1 MKEKK
6 IKKKLYKLEKA
17 LRRYD
22 WEPGENQVKFHLN
35 DFDEVIERYMDLFEE
50 VSGEATVISRRGPVT
65 VSL

>member
-6 IKKKLYKLEKA
+6 IKKKLQKLEKA

-50 VSGEATVISRRGPVT
+50 VSEEHEIYSKQLEIWG
-65 VSL
+65 

>member
-1 MKEKK
+1 MKNKGMKK
-6 IKKKLYKLEKA
+6 IKKKLYKLEKV

-50 VSGEATVISRRGPVT
+50 VTGEALRDGG
-65 VSL
+65 SL